1 MEDMNISIKTKKA
14 KFMTNDEQIISIL
27 GDISQTLKTLVARK
41 FNYNRSVAAESL
53 IACGLEY
60 QKGDRK

>member
-1 MEDMNISIKTKKA
+1 MNISIKKKKA
-14 KFMTNDEQIISIL
+14 EFMTNDEQIISIL
-27 GDISQTLKTLVARK
+27 GDISQTLKTLAAQK
-41 FNYNRSVAAESL
+41 FNYNRSVAAENL